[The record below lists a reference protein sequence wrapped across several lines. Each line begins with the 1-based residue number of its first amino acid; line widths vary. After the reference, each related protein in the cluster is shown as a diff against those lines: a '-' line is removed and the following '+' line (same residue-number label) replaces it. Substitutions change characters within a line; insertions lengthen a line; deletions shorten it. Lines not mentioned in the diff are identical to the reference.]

1 MKWLHALVLLSVPQA
16 AAMAQDPGD
25 QEIPKVAYPL
35 VAKSAASPAGFI
47 PKGWKQVQTRQGD
60 LNRDGKPDFAM
71 VVRMDSAANRIAPSW
86 NPDTRY
92 DTNPWMLIAAFRE
105 GAGYKLAVSDHQLI
119 PRHENPNADE
129 EFDEIAIV
137 NGNLKVVMHLF
148 MNAGGWQMGGTTFTF
163 RWQDGGFKLIGF
175 DRDST
180 MRNSGETEEVSINY
194 LTGHKVSKTGT
205 IESDA
210 HKTSETRMARKPL
223 LDLTAIGDGLMF
235 DPDER

>member
-1 MKWLHALVLLSVPQA
+1 MKRAAILVAAVA
-16 AAMAQDPGD
+16 AAASAQDPGD
-25 QEIPKVAYPL
+25 QEIPPVDYSAI
-35 VAKSAASPAGFI
+35 ARTAASPAGFV
-47 PKGWKQVQTRQGD
+47 PQGWKQVQLAEGD

-86 NPDTRY
+86 NPETRY
-92 DTNPWMLIAAFRE
+92 DTNPWMLIAAFRKGSAYE
-105 GAGYKLAVSDHQLI
+105 LAVADHSLI

-129 EFDEIAIV
+129 EFDEIKIA

-148 MNAGGWQMGGTTFTF
+148 MSAGGWQMGGSAYTF

-175 DRDST
+175 DRDSV

-194 LTGHKVSKTGT
+194 LTGHKEMKTGN
-205 IESDA
+205 IEDG
-210 HKTSETRMARKPL
+210 KQQTSSIRMKRKPL
-223 LDLTAIGDGLMF
+223 LDLTSIGDGLMF

>member
-1 MKWLHALVLLSVPQA
+1 MILLAL

-25 QEIPKVAYPL
+25 QEIPRVAYPEI
-35 VAKSAASPAGFI
+35 AKSAATPDAFI
-47 PKGWKQVQTRQGD
+47 PKGWKQVQLAQGD
-60 LNRDGKPDFAM
+60 LNRDGKADFAM

-86 NPDTRY
+86 NPETRY
-92 DTNPWMLIAAFRE
+92 DTNPWMLIAAFRD
-105 GAGYKLAVSDHQLI
+105 GSGYKLALSDHQLI

-129 EFDEIAIV
+129 EFDEINV
-137 NGNLKVVMHLF
+137 GNGNLKITMHVFLS
-148 MNAGGWQMGGTTFTF
+148 AGGWQMGGTTYTF

-194 LTGHKVSKTGT
+194 LTGRKVLKTGT

-210 HKTSETRMARKPL
+210 QKTTEGRIARKPL
-223 LDLTAIGDGLMF
+223 IDLAAIGDGLMF
-235 DPDER
+235 DPDEQ

>member
-1 MKWLHALVLLSVPQA
+1 MLLLALA
-16 AAMAQDPGD
+16 MMAQDPGD
-25 QEIPKVAYPL
+25 QEIPKVDYP
-35 VAKSAASPAGFI
+35 AIAQAAPTPAAFI
-47 PKGWKQVQTRQGD
+47 PKGWKQVQLAQGD

-71 VVRMDSAANRIAPSW
+71 VVRMDSAANRIPPSW
-86 NPDTRY
+86 NPDTPY
-92 DTNPWMLIAAFRE
+92 DTNPWMLIAGFRD
-105 GAGYKLAVSDHQLI
+105 GAGYALAVSDHRLI

-129 EFDEIAIV
+129 EFDEIAIA
-137 NGNLKVVMHLF
+137 NGNLKVGMHVF
-148 MNAGGWQMGGTTFTF
+148 MSAGGWQMGGTTYTF

-194 LTGHKVSKTGT
+194 LTGRKVTTTGT

-210 HKTSETRMARKPL
+210 QKTTASRIARKPL

>member
-1 MKWLHALVLLSVPQA
+1 MLLLAL

-25 QEIPKVAYPL
+25 QEIPRVDYPKI
-35 VAKSAASPAGFI
+35 VKAAATPAGFI
-47 PKGWKQVQTRQGD
+47 PKGWKQVQLAQGD
-60 LNRDGKPDFAM
+60 LNRDGKADFAM

-86 NPDTRY
+86 NPETRY

-105 GAGYKLAVSDHQLI
+105 GSGYKLALSDHQLI

-129 EFDEIAIV
+129 EFDEIKV
-137 NGNLKVVMHLF
+137 GNGNLKVTMHVFLS
-148 MNAGGWQMGGTTFTF
+148 AGGWQMGGTTYTF
-163 RWQDGGFKLIGF
+163 RWQDGGFKMIGF

-194 LTGHKVSKTGT
+194 LTGRKVLKTGT

-210 HKTSETRMARKPL
+210 QKTTEGRIARKPL
-223 LDLTAIGDGLMF
+223 IDLAAIGDGLMF
-235 DPDER
+235 DPDEQ